1 VVASDQRQADPTL
14 KPARR
19 MVELHPDLA
28 DRVQILKDR
37 LYVPENDATLLP
49 LGPQMSAA
57 ARLP

>member
-1 VVASDQRQADPTL
+1 
-14 KPARR
+14 

-49 LGPQMSAA
+49 LGPQIVRSSSTAVNTAGGLMG
-57 ARLP
+57 